1 MLNLCLGLKN
11 KRLEIENLMS
21 DNDIKIKCL
30 QEVDVKSNYDPNI
43 QHRQTVTIHLHIYW
57 GTTRLSLI
65 RSTELEPSIYLKK

>member
-21 DNDIKIKCL
+21 DNDIKIMCL
-30 QEVDVKSNYDPNI
+30 QEVDVESSYDPNI
-43 QHRQTVTIHLHIYW
+43 QHRQTVSIHLPIYW

-65 RSTELEPSIYLKK
+65 RSTELELSIYI